1 MVRNRTRLDQGAVAE
16 EIELKFLGPEDA
28 LERLRRSPALR
39 KFARGN
45 RFQNKMLRAVY
56 FDTPDFVLRD
66 QGLILR
72 VREEGGRFVQTVKAA
87 RYTNIAARTE
97 LNADVPSGDVAID
110 AIDDRKL
117 RRAVKAAAKKDRLLP
132 LFAVEVRRAQIALTP
147 KRGVMIEASLDQGTI
162 KALGPKAGASI
173 PVCEF
178 ELELKRGGPLDLV
191 EAARA
196 LTAGLPLTLGTQSKA
211 ERGYSLVE
219 GEIDHPVKAGRVALD
234 RKAHA
239 DDAFSRVLTHC
250 LSHLLRNA
258 PCVLRTRDPEGI
270 HQMRVAMRRMRS
282 ALSLFGEPFRASL
295 GALEDE
301 IKWLT
306 QALGE
311 ARDLD
316 VFHDDILKPAAQAFG
331 DDGRLIQLGAAVRA
345 RRRAAWSGVLDAM
358 ESERFRKLAL
368 DLGAATLLQPWATAG
383 NGAEAGHGLAVDF
396 ANEHI
401 AKRHAKA
408 LKRGR
413 RIEELEPAERHKLR
427 IRLKKLRYA
436 ADFFACFYKKRNIR
450 PHQKRISELQDMLG
464 HLNDANIA
472 RTLIEDI
479 LANEGG
485 RDPGSAAG
493 LAYAGG
499 AVVGWHTQHASTTM
513 KSLAKRWK
521 KFAKLKPFWDER

>member
-1 MVRNRTRLDQGAVAE
+1 LVRNRTRLDQGAVAE

-28 LERLRRSPALR
+28 LERLRSVPALR

-45 RFQNKMLRAVY
+45 RFQNKVLRAVY
-56 FDTPDFVLRD
+56 FDTPDFLLRD

-87 RYTNIAARTE
+87 RNTNIAARTE
-97 LNADVPSGDVAID
+97 LNVEVPSGDLVLD

-117 RRAVKAAAKKDRLLP
+117 RRAVKAASNWDRLLP

-147 KRGVMIEASLDQGTI
+147 KRTVVIEASLDLGTI

-173 PVCEF
+173 PVCEL
-178 ELELKRGGPLDLV
+178 ELELKRGDPGELV

-211 ERGYSLVE
+211 ERGYALIE
-219 GEIDHPVKAGRVALD
+219 GEIDHPVKAGRVVLD
-234 RKAHA
+234 REAQA
-239 DDAFSRVLTHC
+239 DDAFARILTHC
-250 LSHLLRNA
+250 LSHLLRNV

-282 ALSLFGEPFRASL
+282 ALSLFGDPFRSSL

-306 QALGE
+306 RALGE

-316 VFHDDILKPAAQAFG
+316 VFHDEIMKPAAQALG

-345 RRRAAWSGVLDAM
+345 RRRAAWNGVLDAL

-368 DLGAATLLQPWATAG
+368 DLGAATLLQPWAAAG

-396 ANEHI
+396 ADEHI

-413 RIEELEPAERHKLR
+413 KIEGLDPAERHKLR

-436 ADFFACFYKKRNIR
+436 AEFFACFYKKREIR
-450 PHQKRISELQDMLG
+450 PHQKRISELQDVLG

-472 RTLIEDI
+472 LALVDDI

-485 RDPGSAAG
+485 RDPGSSAG

-499 AVVGWHTQHASTTM
+499 AVVGWHTQHASATT

-521 KFAKLKPFWDER
+521 KFARLEPFWR